1 MISETGLPAA
11 RRLPLLVLAGG
22 ASRRMG
28 RDKAGLSWDGEPLL
42 YRVIARLSPVADGV
56 WVSARPAQELPPGP
70 YRRVDDRRPGE
81 GPLAGLAAGLAAIGG
96 SGAVAVAACDYPF
109 ADPALFP
116 ALRNAA
122 PNAAAVVPVLDG
134 RSHPLMAIW
143 RADASATCERA
154 LARGARRVRE
164 VLEEIG
170 GIEIPVT
177 ELGLVEP
184 ERSLLNVNDRETLA
198 LALRLDSG
206 AIRPAP

>member
-1 MISETGLPAA
+1 
-11 RRLPLLVLAGG
+11 
-22 ASRRMG
+22 MG
-28 RDKAGLSWDGEPLL
+28 RDKAGLSWAGEPLL
-42 YRVIARLSPVADGV
+42 SRVIARLSPVADGV
-56 WVSARPAQELPPGP
+56 WVSARPAQELPPGR

-81 GPLAGLAAGLAAIGG
+81 GPLAGLAAGLSAIGG

-116 ALRNAA
+116 ALRKAA
-122 PNAAAVVPVLDG
+122 PDAPAVVPVLDG
-134 RSHPLMAIW
+134 RIHPLMAIW
-143 RADASATCERA
+143 RADAAAACESA

-170 GIEIPVT
+170 GVEVPVT

-184 ERSLLNVNDRETLA
+184 ERSLLNVTDRETLALA

-206 AIRPAP
+206 AIKPAP

>member
-1 MISETGLPAA
+1 
-11 RRLPLLVLAGG
+11 
-22 ASRRMG
+22 
-28 RDKAGLSWDGEPLL
+28 
-42 YRVIARLSPVADGV
+42 
-56 WVSARPAQELPPGP
+56 
-70 YRRVDDRRPGE
+70 
-81 GPLAGLAAGLAAIGG
+81 
-96 SGAVAVAACDYPF
+96 
-109 ADPALFP
+109 
-116 ALRNAA
+116 
-122 PNAAAVVPVLDG
+122 
-134 RSHPLMAIW
+134 MAIW

-206 AIRPAP
+206 AIGPAP